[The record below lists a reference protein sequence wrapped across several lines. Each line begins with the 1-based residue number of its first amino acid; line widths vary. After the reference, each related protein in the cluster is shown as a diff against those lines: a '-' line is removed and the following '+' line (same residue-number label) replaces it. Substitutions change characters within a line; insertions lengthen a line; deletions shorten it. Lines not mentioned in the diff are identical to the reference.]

1 MLSKIR
7 GIIYLVILLFLF
19 TNCALHGRY
28 IPLEKHAE
36 NPYYKTTQDYVTY
49 YQRGGSVPQKY
60 YLPTPSVRP
69 FYDTIAFVGGRR
81 VRALRRT
88 SGTGSCCARAVFPV
102 EEEYSLKKDTLTVA
116 YGKYLRRGDTLFPL
130 HRGSIYVKE

>member
-1 MLSKIR
+1 MTLKIR
-7 GIIYLVILLFLF
+7 RIIYMFMLLFLF
-19 TNCALHGRY
+19 SNCTLHGRY
-28 IPLEKHAE
+28 IPLEKSAE
-36 NPYYKTTQDYVTY
+36 NPYCETSQEHVTY
-49 YQRGGSVPQKY
+49 YQIGDSVLQKY

-69 FYDTIAFVGGRR
+69 FYDTIEFVGGRK

-88 SGTGSCCARAVFPV
+88 SGTGSCCARAIFPV
-102 EEEYSLKKDTLTVA
+102 EEGYTLKRDTLTVA